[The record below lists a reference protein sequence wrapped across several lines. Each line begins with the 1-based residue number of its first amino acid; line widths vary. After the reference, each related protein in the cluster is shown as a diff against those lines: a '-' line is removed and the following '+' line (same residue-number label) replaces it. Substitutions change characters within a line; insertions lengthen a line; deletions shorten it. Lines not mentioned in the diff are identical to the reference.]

1 MGRDEDYDQDLLRY
15 RVSIHA
21 PRVGR
26 DLGDICSRAPD
37 LVSIHAPRVGR
48 DRRCTSRTKKRG
60 TKLIFAKA
68 LAARRYQNSFVR

>member
-1 MGRDEDYDQDLLRY
+1 
-15 RVSIHA
+15 
-21 PRVGR
+21 
-26 DLGDICSRAPD
+26 
-37 LVSIHAPRVGR
+37 VGR